1 MLHFK
6 PNLFIPGAAKSGTT
20 TLHNLLNQHPE
31 ICMSSVKE
39 PGYWKNEK
47 FKDFKN
53 IEKEN
58 YLNLFMKSK
67 HKIFGESTTAYM
79 YYDTFINN
87 INSNYKVSPKFIF
100 ILRNPIDRFNSHFWW
115 IKGLG
120 LEKSNFQEALS
131 KDQNNEFKAYN
142 YYPKYYFQFGLYA
155 KWLKRFYN
163 CFDRSNIKIIIFE
176 DLINNQLKTAN
187 SCFEF
192 LGLKKLDTISNHTSN
207 QTALLKNPELYHF
220 LNKSAI
226 GKYSFTKIGK
236 YFLPKKTINWI
247 ILNIKNN
254 LKNWKK
260 ENVSYPKLSKENRYE
275 LKALYFKD
283 VSELK
288 KLTEYNYKE
297 WTDFNSQE

>member
-131 KDQNNEFKAYN
+131 DQNNEFKAYN
-142 YYPKYYFQFGLYA
+142 YYYPKYYFQFGLYA

>member
-131 KDQNNEFKAYN
+131 KDQNNQFKAYN

-260 ENVSYPKLSKENRYE
+260 ENVSCPKLSKENRYE

-297 WTDFNSQE
+297 WTDFNSQK

>member
-20 TLHNLLNQHPE
+20 TLHDLLNQHPE

-131 KDQNNEFKAYN
+131 KDQNNQFKAYN

-176 DLINNQLKTAN
+176 NLVNNQLKTAN

-260 ENVSYPKLSKENRYE
+260 ENVSCPKLSKENRYE

>member
-87 INSNYKVSPKFIF
+87 INSNYKVPPKFIF

-131 KDQNNEFKAYN
+131 KDQNNQFKAYN

-247 ILNIKNN
+247 RLNIKNN

-260 ENVSYPKLSKENRYE
+260 ENVSCPKLSKENRYE

>member
-20 TLHNLLNQHPE
+20 SLHNLLNQHPE

-79 YYDTFINN
+79 YYDAFINN

-163 CFDRSNIKIIIFE
+163 CFDRSNIKIITFE

-192 LGLKKLDTISNHTSN
+192 LGLKKLNSISNHTSN
-207 QTALLKNPELYHF
+207 QTALLKNPQLYHF
-220 LNKSAI
+220 LNKSAM

-247 ILNIKNN
+247 KLNIKDN

-260 ENVSYPKLSKENRYE
+260 ENVSYPKISKENRCE

-283 VSELK
+283 VSDLK

>member
-20 TLHNLLNQHPE
+20 SLHNLLNQHPE

-39 PGYWKNEK
+39 PGYWKNKK

-247 ILNIKNN
+247 RLNIKNN

-260 ENVSYPKLSKENRYE
+260 ENVSCPKLSKENRYE

>member
-20 TLHNLLNQHPE
+20 SLHNLLNQHPE

-100 ILRNPIDRFNSHFWW
+100 ILRNPIDRFSSHFWW

-163 CFDRSNIKIIIFE
+163 CFDRSNIKIITFE

-192 LGLKKLDTISNHTSN
+192 LGLKKLNTISNHTSN
-207 QTALLKNPELYHF
+207 QTALLKNPQLYHF

-247 ILNIKNN
+247 KLNIKDS

-260 ENVSYPKLSKENRYE
+260 ENVSYPKISKENRSE

-283 VSELK
+283 VSDLK

>member
-20 TLHNLLNQHPE
+20 SLHNLLNQHPE

-163 CFDRSNIKIIIFE
+163 CFDRSNIKIITFE

-192 LGLKKLDTISNHTSN
+192 LGLKKLNTISNHTSN
-207 QTALLKNPELYHF
+207 QTALLKNPQLYHF

-247 ILNIKNN
+247 KLNIKDS

-260 ENVSYPKLSKENRYE
+260 ENVSYPKISKENRSE

-283 VSELK
+283 VSDLK

>member
-6 PNLFIPGAAKSGTT
+6 PNLFVPGAAKSGTT
-20 TLHNLLNQHPE
+20 SLHNLLNQHPE

-87 INSNYKVSPKFIF
+87 INSNYNVSPKFIF

-163 CFDRSNIKIIIFE
+163 CFDRSNIKIITFE

-192 LGLKKLDTISNHTSN
+192 LGLKKLNSISNHTSN
-207 QTALLKNPELYHF
+207 QTALLKNPQLYHF
-220 LNKSAI
+220 LNKSAM

-247 ILNIKNN
+247 KLNIKDN

-260 ENVSYPKLSKENRYE
+260 ENVSYPKISKENRSE

-283 VSELK
+283 VSDLK

>member
-6 PNLFIPGAAKSGTT
+6 PNLFVPGAAKSGTT
-20 TLHNLLNQHPE
+20 SLHNLLNQHPE

-163 CFDRSNIKIIIFE
+163 CFDRSNIKIITFE

-192 LGLKKLDTISNHTSN
+192 LGLKKLNTISNHTSN
-207 QTALLKNPELYHF
+207 QTALLKNPQLYHF

-247 ILNIKNN
+247 KLNIKDS

-260 ENVSYPKLSKENRYE
+260 ENVSYPKISKENRSE

-283 VSELK
+283 VSDLK

>member
-20 TLHNLLNQHPE
+20 SLHNLLNQHPE

-163 CFDRSNIKIIIFE
+163 CFDRSNIKIITFE
-176 DLINNQLKTAN
+176 NLVNNQLKTAN

-207 QTALLKNPELYHF
+207 QTALLKNPQLYHF
-220 LNKSAI
+220 LNKSVQL
-226 GKYSFTKIGK
+226 
-236 YFLPKKTINWI
+236 FLI
-247 ILNIKNN
+247 
-254 LKNWKK
+254 
-260 ENVSYPKLSKENRYE
+260 
-275 LKALYFKD
+275 
-283 VSELK
+283 
-288 KLTEYNYKE
+288 
-297 WTDFNSQE
+297 

>member
-131 KDQNNEFKAYN
+131 KDQNNKFKAYN

-247 ILNIKNN
+247 GLNIKNN

-260 ENVSYPKLSKENRYE
+260 ENVSCPKLSKENRYE

>member
-1 MLHFK
+1 M
-6 PNLFIPGAAKSGTT
+6 
-20 TLHNLLNQHPE
+20 
-31 ICMSSVKE
+31 V
-39 PGYWKNEK
+39 
-47 FKDFKN
+47 
-53 IEKEN
+53 
-58 YLNLFMKSK
+58 
-67 HKIFGESTTAYM
+67 
-79 YYDTFINN
+79 
-87 INSNYKVSPKFIF
+87 
-100 ILRNPIDRFNSHFWW
+100 
-115 IKGLG
+115 
-120 LEKSNFQEALS
+120 
-131 KDQNNEFKAYN
+131 
-142 YYPKYYFQFGLYA
+142 
-155 KWLKRFYN
+155 
-163 CFDRSNIKIIIFE
+163 
-176 DLINNQLKTAN
+176 NNQLKTAN

-236 YFLPKKTINWI
+236 YFLSKKTINWI
-247 ILNIKNN
+247 RLNIKNN

-260 ENVSYPKLSKENRYE
+260 ENVSCPKLSKENRYE

>member
-20 TLHNLLNQHPE
+20 SLHNLLNQHPE

-163 CFDRSNIKIIIFE
+163 CFDRSNIKIITFE

-192 LGLKKLDTISNHTSN
+192 LGLKKLNSISNHTSN
-207 QTALLKNPELYHF
+207 QTALLKNPQLYHF
-220 LNKSAI
+220 LNKSAM

-247 ILNIKNN
+247 KLNIKDS

-260 ENVSYPKLSKENRYE
+260 ENVSYPKISKENRSE

-283 VSELK
+283 VSDLK

>member
-192 LGLKKLDTISNHTSN
+192 LGLKKLYTISNHTSN
-207 QTALLKNPELYHF
+207 QTALLKNPQLYHF

-260 ENVSYPKLSKENRYE
+260 ENVSCPKLSKENRYE

-297 WTDFNSQE
+297 WTDFNTQE

>member
-20 TLHNLLNQHPE
+20 SLHDLLNQHPE

-58 YLNLFMKSK
+58 YSNLFIKSK

-100 ILRNPIDRFNSHFWW
+100 ILRNPIDRFSSHFWW

-163 CFDRSNIKIIIFE
+163 YFDRSNIKIITFE

-220 LNKSAI
+220 LNKSVI

-247 ILNIKNN
+247 RLNIKDN
-254 LKNWKK
+254 LKNWEK
-260 ENVSYPKLSKENRYE
+260 ENVSYPKISKENRCE
-275 LKALYFKD
+275 LKALYFED

>member
-20 TLHNLLNQHPE
+20 SLHNLLNQHPE

-163 CFDRSNIKIIIFE
+163 CFDRSNIKIITFE

-192 LGLKKLDTISNHTSN
+192 LGLKKLNSISNHTSN
-207 QTALLKNPELYHF
+207 QTALLKNPQLYHF

-247 ILNIKNN
+247 KLNIKDS

-260 ENVSYPKLSKENRYE
+260 ENVSYPKISKENRSE

-283 VSELK
+283 VSDLK

>member
-163 CFDRSNIKIIIFE
+163 CFDRSNIKIITFE

-192 LGLKKLDTISNHTSN
+192 LGLKKLNTISNHTSN
-207 QTALLKNPELYHF
+207 QTTLLKNPQLYHF

-247 ILNIKNN
+247 KLNIKDN

-260 ENVSYPKLSKENRYE
+260 ENVSYPKISKENRSE

-283 VSELK
+283 VSDLK

>member
-131 KDQNNEFKAYN
+131 KDQNNQFKAYN

-260 ENVSYPKLSKENRYE
+260 ENVSCPKLSKENRYE

>member
-260 ENVSYPKLSKENRYE
+260 ENVSCPKLSKENRYE

>member
-163 CFDRSNIKIIIFE
+163 CFDRSNIKIITFE
-176 DLINNQLKTAN
+176 NLVNNQLKTAN

-192 LGLKKLDTISNHTSN
+192 LGIKKLNTISNHTSN
-207 QTALLKNPELYHF
+207 QTTLLKNPQLYHF

-236 YFLPKKTINWI
+236 YFLSKKIINWI
-247 ILNIKNN
+247 RLNIKNN

-260 ENVSYPKLSKENRYE
+260 ENVIYPKLSKENRCE

>member
-20 TLHNLLNQHPE
+20 SLHNLLNQHPE
-31 ICMSSVKE
+31 ICMSTVKE
-39 PGYWKNEK
+39 PGYWKNERFK
-47 FKDFKN
+47 HFKD

-58 YLNLFMKSK
+58 YSNLFIKSK

-131 KDQNNEFKAYN
+131 KDQNNQFKAYN

-176 DLINNQLKTAN
+176 DLINNQLKIAN

-207 QTALLKNPELYHF
+207 QTALLKNPQLYHF

>member
-20 TLHNLLNQHPE
+20 SLHNLLNQHPE

-260 ENVSYPKLSKENRYE
+260 ENVSCPKLSKENRYE

>member
-131 KDQNNEFKAYN
+131 KDQNNQFKAYN

-176 DLINNQLKTAN
+176 NLVNNQLKTAN

-260 ENVSYPKLSKENRYE
+260 ENVSCPKLSKENRYE

>member
-1 MLHFK
+1 MIKYTFSKSQLLEIK
-6 PNLFIPGAAKSGTT
+6 NKYNLPNKYIFYPAQSWP
-20 TLHNLLNQHPE
+20 H
-31 ICMSSVKE
+31 
-39 PGYWKNEK
+39 KNHLKLVEA
-47 FKDFKN
+47 FSIV
-53 IEKEN
+53 IEEHDDI
-58 YLNLFMKSK
+58 YLILT
-67 HKIFGESTTAYM
+67 G
-79 YYDTFINN
+79 N

-131 KDQNNEFKAYN
+131 KDQNNGFKAYN

-176 DLINNQLKTAN
+176 NLVNNQLKTAN

-247 ILNIKNN
+247 RLNIKNN

-260 ENVSYPKLSKENRYE
+260 ENVSCPKLSKENRYE

>member
-6 PNLFIPGAAKSGTT
+6 PSLFIPGAAISGTT

-131 KDQNNEFKAYN
+131 KDQNNQFKAYN

-176 DLINNQLKTAN
+176 NLVNNQLKTAN

-192 LGLKKLDTISNHTSN
+192 LGLKKLNTISNHTSN
-207 QTALLKNPELYHF
+207 QTALLKNPELYHI

-226 GKYSFTKIGK
+226 GKNSFTIIGK
-236 YFLPKKTINWI
+236 YFLPKKTIRLNFYNIRI
-247 ILNIKNN
+247 IVVGSSLF
-254 LKNWKK
+254 
-260 ENVSYPKLSKENRYE
+260 S
-275 LKALYFKD
+275 
-283 VSELK
+283 
-288 KLTEYNYKE
+288 KLTRLLLVSHLGPPLIYQCLSR
-297 WTDFNSQE
+297 TILH

>member
-131 KDQNNEFKAYN
+131 KDQNKEFKAYN
-142 YYPKYYFQFGLYA
+142 NYPKYYFQFGLYA

-260 ENVSYPKLSKENRYE
+260 ENVSCPKLSKENRYE

>member
-87 INSNYKVSPKFIF
+87 ISSNYKVSPKFIF

-131 KDQNNEFKAYN
+131 KDQNNQFKAYN

-207 QTALLKNPELYHF
+207 QTAFP
-220 LNKSAI
+220 I
-226 GKYSFTKIGK
+226 
-236 YFLPKKTINWI
+236 
-247 ILNIKNN
+247 
-254 LKNWKK
+254 
-260 ENVSYPKLSKENRYE
+260 VCR
-275 LKALYFKD
+275 
-283 VSELK
+283 
-288 KLTEYNYKE
+288 
-297 WTDFNSQE
+297 

>member
-192 LGLKKLDTISNHTSN
+192 LGLKKLNTISNHTSN
-207 QTALLKNPELYHF
+207 QTTLLKNPQLYHF

-260 ENVSYPKLSKENRYE
+260 ENVSCPKLSKENRYE